1 MPGWF
6 RPFAGRAIVFQ
17 SKWDNSRTLG
27 FIGWLNMGFW
37 WRPLGVLAS
46 VMLVALLLW
55 ADSGWVAALAFLA
68 GIQAFV
74 MLRRLLQEY
83 RLSRWLEN
91 PDEVEPPD
99 ATGTWGDIFYRLDK
113 LQRRQRASRSELTN
127 ALEQFEHAAQA
138 VPDGM
143 VILNR
148 SDQIEWCNP
157 ASRKYLGLD
166 CERDRGQFIRYLLR
180 QAPFLEFLDAAD
192 YSQRLVCKS
201 PINREVS
208 LSMQLVPFGA
218 AQKLLVARDI
228 TDLERVDAMRRDFI
242 ANVSH
247 ELRTPLTVVGGFVET
262 LADETNLSAEESR
275 RYFDLMLDHTRRMQ
289 RLLDDL
295 LTLSQL
301 ESDDHALKEAPIDVK
316 ELAGALK
323 SDAESLS
330 RGRHT
335 VRLQLESSAGLKGNV
350 QEIRSALSNLV
361 SNAVRY
367 TPDGGEITLTWREQ
381 GDEGVFAVTDTGEG
395 IAPEHIPRLTERF
408 YRVDRSRSRETGGT
422 GLGLAIVK
430 HVLTRHGARL
440 DIRSVPSK
448 GSTFAVVFPAQRVQR
463 PKAPEGD
470 NVIPFREREQA
481 AG

>member
-1 MPGWF
+1 
-6 RPFAGRAIVFQ
+6 
-17 SKWDNSRTLG
+17 
-27 FIGWLNMGFW
+27 MGFW
-37 WRPLGVLAS
+37 WRPLSVLAS
-46 VMLVALLLW
+46 VLLVALILW
-55 ADSGWVAALAFLA
+55 AGSGWIAALGFLA
-68 GIQAFV
+68 GTQAFV
-74 MLRRLLQEY
+74 MLRRLWQEF
-83 RLSRWLEN
+83 RLARWLEN
-91 PDEVEPPD
+91 PDEVDPPD
-99 ATGTWGDIFYRLDK
+99 ATGTWGDIFYRLQK
-113 LQRRQRASRSELTN
+113 LQRRQRTSRSELAS

-157 ASRKYLGLD
+157 ASRKYMGLD

-180 QAPFLEFLDAAD
+180 QAHFLEFLDAAD

-201 PINREVS
+201 PINREMTLS
-208 LSMQLVPFGA
+208 LQLVPFGS
-218 AQKLLVARDI
+218 AQKLLVARDV

-262 LADETNLSAEESR
+262 LADAQELPASETK

-289 RLLDDL
+289 HLLDDL
-295 LTLSQL
+295 LVLSRL
-301 ESDDHALKEAPIDVK
+301 ESDDHTLKDETVHVQD
-316 ELAGALK
+316 LAKSLK
-323 SDAESLS
+323 SEAESLS
-330 RGRHT
+330 RGRHQ
-335 VRLQLESSAGLKGNV
+335 VNLKIDSAANLKGGL

-367 TPDGGEITLTWREQ
+367 TPEGGDITLAWRERN
-381 GDEGVFAVTDTGEG
+381 GEGVFSVTDTGEG
-395 IAPEHIPRLTERF
+395 IAAEHIPRLTERF

-440 DIRSVPSK
+440 DVQSTPGK
-448 GSTFAVVFPAQRVQR
+448 GSIFSVIFPAQRVQQ
-463 PKAPEGD
+463 PKESASEKDGD
-470 NVIPFREREQA
+470 NVIPFRERGQA

>member
-1 MPGWF
+1 
-6 RPFAGRAIVFQ
+6 
-17 SKWDNSRTLG
+17 
-27 FIGWLNMGFW
+27 MGFW
-37 WRPLGVLAS
+37 WRPLSVLAS
-46 VMLVALLLW
+46 VLLVALFLW
-55 ADSGWVAALAFLA
+55 AGWGWVAALGFLA

-99 ATGTWGDIFYRLDK
+99 ASGTWGDIFYRLQK
-113 LQRRQRASRSELTN
+113 LQRRQKASRSELTS

-143 VILNR
+143 VILSGNE
-148 SDQIEWCNP
+148 QIDWCNP

-180 QAPFLEFLDAAD
+180 QAHFLDFLDAAD
-192 YSQRLVCKS
+192 YSRRLVCKA
-201 PINREVS
+201 PINREITLS
-208 LSMQLVPFGA
+208 LQLVPFGEGK
-218 AQKLLVARDI
+218 KLLVARDI
-228 TDLERVDAMRRDFI
+228 TELERVDAMRRDFI

-262 LADETNLSAEESR
+262 LADAPELPADESR
-275 RYFDLMLDHTRRMQ
+275 RYFHLMLDNTRRMQ
-289 RLLDDL
+289 HLLDDL
-295 LTLSQL
+295 LTLSRL
-301 ESDDHALKEAPIDVK
+301 ESADHALQDESVNVPDMARSL
-316 ELAGALK
+316 LA
-323 SDAESLS
+323 DAESLS
-330 RGRHT
+330 RGQHR
-335 VRLQLESSAGLKGNV
+335 VRLQLDSTAWLKGNL
-350 QEIRSALSNLV
+350 QEIRSALGNLV

-367 TPDGGEITLTWREQ
+367 TPAGGEITLKWHERN
-381 GDEGVFAVTDTGEG
+381 GEGVFAVTDTGEG
-395 IAPEHIPRLTERF
+395 VAAEHLPRLTERF

-440 DIRSVPSK
+440 EVQSIPGK
-448 GSTFAVVFPAQRVQR
+448 GSTFSAIFPAHRLQQ
-463 PKAPEGD
+463 APESAA
-470 NVIPFREREQA
+470 VIPFPERGQA